1 MKKLLGIWIL
11 ALALI
16 APAACKEL
24 EKTVEKKVKDQMAQ
38 EQAKEK
44 PAEPTSQPGSGE
56 QPAAQ
61 PGGATVP
68 FLAAAATGTEYHLA
82 AGANS
87 FTVKRVSENKWT
99 LSEGGK
105 TFAIVLGGAEHQL
118 FAGDKQVATA
128 KLKEDKLKVEGD
140 VAFQLKFKADKIKL
154 TLAEG
159 GPEWDLKYKE
169 DKVKVVKGET
179 ELGKVKFYPDKGKL
193 KVKDAGEQELAVSRD
208 IGGLTA
214 APAPLLIPE
223 LSPEQR
229 DLIMLTL
236 FAMNK

>member
-44 PAEPTSQPGSGE
+44 SAEPTN
-56 QPAAQ
+56 QPAGGEPTAQ
-61 PGGATVP
+61 PGGVAVP
-68 FLAAAATGTEYHLA
+68 MLGAAAVGAEYHLT

-87 FTVKRVSENKWT
+87 FTVKRESENKWT
-99 LSEGGK
+99 LAEGGK
-105 TFAIVLGGAEHQL
+105 TYAIVLGAAEHQL
-118 FAGDKQVATA
+118 FAGGKQVATA
-128 KLKEDKLKVEGD
+128 KLKEDKLKVAGD
-140 VAFQLKFKADKIKL
+140 VTFQLKFKADKIKL
-154 TLAEG
+154 SLSEG

-179 ELGKVKFYPDKGKL
+179 ELGKVKYYPDKGKL